1 MPQSSQPSISCIISP
16 NQPAKPLRRSKPLQL
31 GVLASGSGSNFE
43 ALLQAIADGTLQAEI
58 PVLIYNNPGAAV
70 AERARRWGVPAV
82 LLNHRN
88 YHSRDVFDFDIA
100 QTLRQYGVDWVI
112 MAGWMRRVTQ
122 VLIDHFADQMLNIHP
137 SLLPSFPGLH
147 AIEQALAAGVKIT
160 GCTVHIVRLKV
171 DSGPIIIQAA
181 VPVLPDDTAESLHQ
195 RVQMQEHEILPRAI
209 NLAVQRQVELT
220 ADHSLRS

>member
-1 MPQSSQPSISCIISP
+1 MAQSSQPSASCIISP
-16 NQPAKPLRRSKPLQL
+16 NLPAAPLRGSKPIQL
-31 GVLASGSGSNFE
+31 GVLASGNGSNFE
-43 ALLQAIADGTLQAEI
+43 ALVQAIADGKLRAEI

-70 AERARRWGVPAV
+70 AARAQRWGIPAV

-88 YHSRDVFDFDIA
+88 YHSREAFDFDIA
-100 QTLRQYGVDWVI
+100 QTLRQSGVEWVV

-122 VLIDHFADQMLNIHP
+122 VLIDHFGDQMLNIHP

-181 VPVLPDDTAESLHQ
+181 VRVLPDDTAESLHQ
-195 RVQMQEHEILPRAI
+195 RVQVQEHEILPRAI
-209 NLAVQRQVELT
+209 DLAVRRQAQLT
-220 ADHSLRS
+220 ADNSPRS

>member
-1 MPQSSQPSISCIISP
+1 MAQSSQPSASCLISP
-16 NQPAKPLRRSKPLQL
+16 NRPAAPLRGSKPIQL
-31 GVLASGSGSNFE
+31 GVLASGNGSNFE
-43 ALLQAIADGTLQAEI
+43 ALVQAIADGKLRAEI

-70 AERARRWGVPAV
+70 AARAQRWGIPAV

-88 YHSRDVFDFDIA
+88 YHSREAFDFDIA
-100 QTLRQYGVDWVI
+100 QTLRQSGVEWVI

-122 VLIDHFADQMLNIHP
+122 VLIDHFGDQMLNIHP

-171 DSGPIIIQAA
+171 DSGPILIQAA

-195 RVQMQEHEILPRAI
+195 RVQVQEHEILPRAI
-209 NLAVQRQVELT
+209 DLAVRRQAQLT
-220 ADHSLRS
+220 AENSPRS